1 MHALNY
7 VDKWVDLIVQPRLR
21 VQSHHQIDYIGL
33 SDFLRETLGKQVYEA
48 TRRVPTIPRGTI

>member
-33 SDFLRETLGKQVYEA
+33 SDFLRETLGKQVYQGTYIPKA
-48 TRRVPTIPRGTI
+48 IPRGTI